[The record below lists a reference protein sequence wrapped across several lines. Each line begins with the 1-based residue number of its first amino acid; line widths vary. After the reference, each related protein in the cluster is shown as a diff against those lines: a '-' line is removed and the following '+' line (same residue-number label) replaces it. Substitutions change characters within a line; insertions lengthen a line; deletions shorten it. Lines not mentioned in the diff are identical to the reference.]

1 MTSYCLVMNR
11 LSGKIIVVVGG
22 ATGFG
27 LACTKRFSEEGASV
41 VIAGRRADLAQDVAS

>member
-11 LSGKIIVVVGG
+11 LGGKIIVVVGG

-27 LACTKRFSEEGASV
+27 VRLLN
-41 VIAGRRADLAQDVAS
+41 DLVEKYYE